1 MTTKLENNTISR
13 LGSLESQDFNKE
25 VNSVNSNSLCPH
37 MIDSGN
43 HKDGCKQK
51 PTNLQNKHNSIC
63 PLPSVKNTTPHGEVT
78 MQFAAKQLFQI
89 LLVNVKYIHS
99 KSVSDLDLL
108 DVPIESN
115 PLII

>member
-1 MTTKLENNTISR
+1 MTAILENNTISR

-25 VNSVNSNSLCPH
+25 VNSADSNSTTALV
-37 MIDSGN
+37 
-43 HKDGCKQK
+43 HKEGYKEK
-51 PTNLQNKHNSIC
+51 PLNLQNKHNSIC

-78 MQFAAKQLFQI
+78 IQFAAKQLFQI

-108 DVPIESN
+108 DVPSESN